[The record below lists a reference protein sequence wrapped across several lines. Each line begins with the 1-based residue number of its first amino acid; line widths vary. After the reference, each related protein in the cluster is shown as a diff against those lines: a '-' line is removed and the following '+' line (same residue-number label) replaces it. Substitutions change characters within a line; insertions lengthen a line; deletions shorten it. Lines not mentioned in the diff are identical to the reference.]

1 MRLSLSRGQWTWP
14 PSRSSVTTCR
24 GMGHAHMKLMNFGRE
39 NGLIPNSTMRS
50 DMCEQ
55 LKVPSTMNKY
65 SASHVHFRQC
75 PVARQSPLV
84 SLSPHFLHSFLLS
97 LLPHRWKCIQFGTV
111 SRDESACLKRKARRG
126 EKGFRAELFLNKNNP
141 NHNCSITKRDAFKHI
156 CTEWI
161 PSDTSK
167 GGKRRQD
174 GSKTSWLQL
183 LPQGNN
189 SPWNDGS
196 LTPRLESK
204 WHLQLQLFLATNCF
218 VVESGGK

>member
-1 MRLSLSRGQWTWP
+1 MPCGL
-14 PSRSSVTTCR
+14 SVTS
-24 GMGHAHMKLMNFGRE
+24 GKLELR
-39 NGLIPNSTMRS
+39 
-50 DMCEQ
+50 
-55 LKVPSTMNKY
+55 
-65 SASHVHFRQC
+65 
-75 PVARQSPLV
+75 
-84 SLSPHFLHSFLLS
+84 PHFLHSFLLS

-111 SRDESACLKRKARRG
+111 SRDESACLKRKARWREKSFRG
-126 EKGFRAELFLNKNNP
+126 ELFLNKSNP
-141 NHNCSITKRDAFKHI
+141 NRNCSITKRDAFKHI

-204 WHLQLQLFLATNCF
+204 WHLQLQLLPLQNRTDLSSTLPKCF
-218 VVESGGK
+218 VVESRK